1 MDTLRCYWDTFYTA
15 YGLLF
20 TRIISLILLV
30 WLCHDFLRRI
40 RKNAADAADA
50 AGPIAEADA
59 RERYQWR
66 FQLWSLRTVQTLCLL
81 SLLWMLIKGLF
92 A

>member
-1 MDTLRCYWDTFYTA
+1 MDTLSCYWDMFYTA

-20 TRIISLILLV
+20 SRIIALILLV

-40 RKNAADAADA
+40 RKNAADADTA

-66 FQLWSLRTVQTLCLL
+66 FQLWSLRTVQIFCLL
-81 SLLWMLIKGLF
+81 SLFWMLIKGLF

>member
-1 MDTLRCYWDTFYTA
+1 MDTLRFYWDTFYTA

-20 TRIISLILLV
+20 TRILSLILLV
-30 WLCHDFLRRI
+30 WLCHDILRRPG
-40 RKNAADAADA
+40 KNAADA

-66 FQLWSLRTVQTLCLL
+66 FHLWSLRTVQLLCLL
-81 SLLWMLIKGLF
+81 SLFWMLIKGLF

>member
-1 MDTLRCYWDTFYTA
+1 MDTLLCYWDTFYTA

-40 RKNAADAADA
+40 RKTAADA

-66 FQLWSLRTVQTLCLL
+66 FQLWSLRTVQILCLL
-81 SLLWMLIKGLF
+81 SLFWMLIKGLF

>member
-1 MDTLRCYWDTFYTA
+1 MDTLHCYWDTFYTA

-50 AGPIAEADA
+50 TGPIAEADA

-66 FQLWSLRTVQTLCLL
+66 FQLWSLRTVQILCLL
-81 SLLWMLIKGLF
+81 SLFWMLIKGLF